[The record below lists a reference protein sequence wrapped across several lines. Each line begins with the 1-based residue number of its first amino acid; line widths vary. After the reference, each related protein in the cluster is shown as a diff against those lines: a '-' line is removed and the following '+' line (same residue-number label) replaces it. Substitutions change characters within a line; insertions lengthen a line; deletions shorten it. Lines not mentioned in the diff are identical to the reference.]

1 MLKVFFSLMLC
12 CIISCTASNK
22 TNKASE
28 QWVYID
34 NGIIR
39 IGVDKSRG
47 ACIGFFGE
55 SKTGRNLLNHFDE
68 GRFIQQSYY
77 GTKDGSNWNG
87 KPWVYNPVQGG
98 SFNRTPSKLLKFD
111 FDKKK
116 KILYAK
122 TIPRNWAGKELC
134 PEVIMEETISLKGN
148 IAKISF
154 KMTYSGT
161 DQNKI
166 RDQEMPAVFV
176 DGSLNK
182 FVYFKDGKMVSP
194 EVGILTKN
202 IKKSKTGLRRGHSS
216 TEWVAYL
223 NNKNWGIGIY
233 TPGTSEFVCYRA
245 PGNRETGPDGS
256 ACSYVAPVRQF
267 ALTQNLVVTYD
278 VYLTIG
284 KLIKIKSVFN
294 EQKKKVQS
302 YGTSL

>member
-1 MLKVFFSLMLC
+1 MLC

-116 KILYAK
+116 NIVCKNNTPQLGRQRVM
-122 TIPRNWAGKELC
+122 PGSDNGRNHFFEREYSQNIIQDDLFWYRPKQNQR
-134 PEVIMEETISLKGN
+134 SGN
-148 IAKISF
+148 ASSF
-154 KMTYSGT
+154 
-161 DQNKI
+161 
-166 RDQEMPAVFV
+166 
-176 DGSLNK
+176 
-182 FVYFKDGKMVSP
+182 
-194 EVGILTKN
+194 
-202 IKKSKTGLRRGHSS
+202 
-216 TEWVAYL
+216 
-223 NNKNWGIGIY
+223 
-233 TPGTSEFVCYRA
+233 C
-245 PGNRETGPDGS
+245 
-256 ACSYVAPVRQF
+256 
-267 ALTQNLVVTYD
+267 
-278 VYLTIG
+278 
-284 KLIKIKSVFN
+284 
-294 EQKKKVQS
+294 
-302 YGTSL
+302 